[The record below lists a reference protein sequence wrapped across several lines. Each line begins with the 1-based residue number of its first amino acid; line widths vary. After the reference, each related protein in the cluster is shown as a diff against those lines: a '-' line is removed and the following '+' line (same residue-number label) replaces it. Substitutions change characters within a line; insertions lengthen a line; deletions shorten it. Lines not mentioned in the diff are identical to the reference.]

1 MVQIES
7 NMLGDMS
14 PEEFLSDYW
23 QKKPLLIRG
32 GFSGDPALI
41 TAEEL
46 AGYSLDDDI
55 ESRLIQNKVNRQNPE
70 QHSQHQRWQ
79 LSHGPLQE
87 DTFENLGE
95 ENWTLLVQS
104 LDYFHPP
111 LQELTKACH
120 FLPRWRLD
128 DIMVS
133 FATANGGVGPHLDKY
148 DVFLVQ
154 GEGQRRWRVGYKG
167 QKVSSINPHPQ
178 IAQVEP
184 FEATIDVIVNPGD
197 VLYIPPGTPH
207 WGISIDNSICYS
219 IGFRAPN
226 IGSILD
232 SILSSASLEF
242 DSLWHDEGKL
252 KKYHALGALHSELP
266 EWSQQEIAKL
276 LNKREL
282 LIASG
287 KTVTEL
293 KYPEMLET
301 VSLAKSQEL
310 SEIAMSEGV
319 VLHPLARIAYFEY
332 EQALLTFING
342 IYFQFPKGLAEAI
355 QKLNQNLVLSK
366 NELEEL
372 PRLPLG
378 EFLTHG
384 FALGALSLPE
394 A

>member
-1 MVQIES
+1 MAQIQS
-7 NMLGDMS
+7 NMLGDIS

-41 TAEEL
+41 TPEEL

-55 ESRLIQNKVNRQNPE
+55 ESRLIQHN
-70 QHSQHQRWQ
+70 SQQQRWQ
-79 LSHGPLQE
+79 LSHGPLE
-87 DTFENLGE
+87 ETAFEELGE

-111 LQELTKACH
+111 LQTLTKACN

-154 GEGQRRWRVGYKG
+154 GQGQRRWRVGFKD
-167 QKVSSINPHPQ
+167 QKVSTLNPHPQ
-178 IAQVEP
+178 IAQVAP
-184 FEATIDVIVNPGD
+184 FEATMDVIVNPGD
-197 VLYIPPGTPH
+197 VLYIPPSTPH
-207 WGISIDNSICYS
+207 WGVSVDNSITYS

-232 SILSSASLEF
+232 SVLSSASLEF
-242 DSLWHDEGKL
+242 DSLWQDNGKL
-252 KKYHALGALHSELP
+252 KKYHAFGALHSEMPDWALD
-266 EWSQQEIAKL
+266 ELQHL
-276 LNKREL
+276 LNRREL
-282 LIASG
+282 LIAAG

-293 KYPEMLET
+293 KYPEVLEP
-301 VSLAKSQEL
+301 VNLPKSQEL
-310 SEIAMSEGV
+310 SEIALTEGV
-319 VLHPLARIAYFEY
+319 ELNLLARIAYFEH

-342 IYFQFPKGLAEAI
+342 VYFQFPKGLEQAI
-355 QKLNQNLVLSK
+355 QTLNQKHRLTPEDLS
-366 NELEEL
+366 EL

-384 FALGALSLPE
+384 IALGALTLSSPDS
-394 A
+394 

>member
-1 MVQIES
+1 MAQIQS
-7 NMLGDMS
+7 NMLGDIS

-32 GFSGDPALI
+32 GFSADPALI
-41 TAEEL
+41 TPEEL

-55 ESRLIQNKVNRQNPE
+55 ESRLIQHN
-70 QHSQHQRWQ
+70 SQQQRWQ
-79 LSHGPLQE
+79 LSHGPLE
-87 DTFENLGE
+87 ETVFEELGE

-111 LQELTKACH
+111 LQELTKACN

-133 FATANGGVGPHLDKY
+133 FATAHGGVGPHLDKY

-154 GEGQRRWRVGYKG
+154 GQGQRRWRVGFKD
-167 QKVSSINPHPQ
+167 QKVSTLNPHPQ
-178 IAQVEP
+178 IAQVAP
-184 FEATIDVIVNPGD
+184 FEATMDVIVSPGD
-197 VLYIPPGTPH
+197 VLYIPPNTPH
-207 WGISIDNSICYS
+207 WGVSVDNSITYS

-232 SILSSASLEF
+232 SALSSASLEF
-242 DSLWHDEGKL
+242 DSLWQDRGKL
-252 KKYHALGALHSELP
+252 KKYHAFGALHSEMPDWALG
-266 EWSQQEIAKL
+266 ELQHL
-276 LNKREL
+276 LNRREL
-282 LIASG
+282 LIAAG

-293 KYPEMLET
+293 KYPEALEP
-301 VSLAKSQEL
+301 VNLPKSQEL
-310 SEIAMSEGV
+310 SEIALTEGV
-319 VLHPLARIAYFEY
+319 ELNLLARIAYFEH

-342 IYFQFPKGLAEAI
+342 VYFQFPKGLEQAI
-355 QKLNQNLVLSK
+355 QTLNQKHRLTPEDLS
-366 NELEEL
+366 EL

-384 FALGALSLPE
+384 IALGALTLSSPDS
-394 A
+394 

>member
-1 MVQIES
+1 
-7 NMLGDMS
+7 MLGDLS

-32 GFSGDPALI
+32 GFADDPALI
-41 TAEEL
+41 TPEEL

-55 ESRLIQNKVNRQNPE
+55 ESRLIQNKV
-70 QHSQHQRWQ
+70 SQHNAKQQRWQ
-79 LSHGPLQE
+79 LAHGPLQE
-87 DTFENLGE
+87 SVFQDLGE

-111 LQELTKACH
+111 LQALTKACN
-120 FLPRWRLD
+120 FVPRWRLD

-133 FATANGGVGPHLDKY
+133 FATDNGGVGPHLDKY

-154 GEGQRRWRVGYKG
+154 GEGQRRWRVGYQD
-167 QKVSSINPHPQ
+167 QKVSTINPHPQ

-184 FEATIDVIVNPGD
+184 FEAIMDVIVNPGD
-197 VLYIPPGTPH
+197 VLYIPPNTPH
-207 WGISIDNSICYS
+207 WGVSIGNSITYS

-232 SILSSASLEF
+232 SILNSASLEF
-242 DSLWHDEGKL
+242 DSLWQDAGKL
-252 KKYHALGALHSELP
+252 KKYHAFGALHSELP
-266 EWSQQEIAKL
+266 EWSQQELQKL

-282 LIASG
+282 LIAAG

-301 VSLAKSQEL
+301 VDLPKSQEL
-310 SEIAMSEGV
+310 SEIALTEGIA
-319 VLHPLARIAYFEY
+319 LNALARIAYFEH
-332 EQALLTFING
+332 EQVLLTFING
-342 IYFQFPKGLAEAI
+342 VYFQFPKGLEKAI
-355 QKLNQNLVLSK
+355 QKLNQQQQLNKSD
-366 NELEEL
+366 LEEL

-384 FALGALSLPE
+384 IALGALSLPE
-394 A
+394 TSSDK

>member
-1 MVQIES
+1 MAQIQS
-7 NMLGDMS
+7 NMLGDIS

-41 TAEEL
+41 TPEEL

-55 ESRLIQNKVNRQNPE
+55 ESRLIQHN
-70 QHSQHQRWQ
+70 SQQQRWQ
-79 LSHGPLQE
+79 LSHGPLE
-87 DTFENLGE
+87 ETAFEELGE
-95 ENWTLLVQS
+95 ENWTLLLQS

-111 LQELTKACH
+111 LQTLTKACN

-154 GEGQRRWRVGYKG
+154 GQGQRRWRVGFKD
-167 QKVSSINPHPQ
+167 QKVSTLNPHPQ
-178 IAQVEP
+178 IAQVAP
-184 FEATIDVIVNPGD
+184 FEATMDVIVNPGD
-197 VLYIPPGTPH
+197 VLYIPPNTPH
-207 WGISIDNSICYS
+207 WGVSVDNSITYS

-232 SILSSASLEF
+232 SVLSSASLEF
-242 DSLWHDEGKL
+242 DSLWQDNGKL
-252 KKYHALGALHSELP
+252 KKYHAFGALHSEMPDWALD
-266 EWSQQEIAKL
+266 ELQHL
-276 LNKREL
+276 LNRREL
-282 LIASG
+282 LIAAG

-293 KYPEMLET
+293 KYPEVLEP
-301 VSLAKSQEL
+301 VNLPKSQEL
-310 SEIAMSEGV
+310 SEIALTEGV
-319 VLHPLARIAYFEY
+319 ELNLLARIAYFEH

-342 IYFQFPKGLAEAI
+342 VYFQFPKGLEQAI
-355 QKLNQNLVLSK
+355 QTLNQKHRLTPEDLS
-366 NELEEL
+366 EL

-384 FALGALSLPE
+384 IALGALTLSSPDS
-394 A
+394 

>member
-1 MVQIES
+1 MAQIQS
-7 NMLGDMS
+7 SMLGDIS

-32 GFSGDPALI
+32 GFSADPALI
-41 TAEEL
+41 TPEEL

-55 ESRLIQNKVNRQNPE
+55 ESRLIQHN
-70 QHSQHQRWQ
+70 SQQQRWQ
-79 LSHGPLQE
+79 LSHGPLE
-87 DTFENLGE
+87 ETVFEELGE

-111 LQELTKACH
+111 LQELTKACN

-133 FATANGGVGPHLDKY
+133 FATAHGGVGPHLDKY

-154 GEGQRRWRVGYKG
+154 GQGQRRWRVGFKD
-167 QKVSSINPHPQ
+167 QKVSTLNPHPQ
-178 IAQVEP
+178 IAQVAP
-184 FEATIDVIVNPGD
+184 FEATMDVIVNPGD
-197 VLYIPPGTPH
+197 VLYIPPNTPH
-207 WGISIDNSICYS
+207 WGVSVDNSITYS

-232 SILSSASLEF
+232 SVLSSASLEF
-242 DSLWHDEGKL
+242 DSLWQDSGKL
-252 KKYHALGALHSELP
+252 KKYHAFGALHSEMPDWALD
-266 EWSQQEIAKL
+266 ELQHL
-276 LNKREL
+276 LNRREL
-282 LIASG
+282 LIAAG

-293 KYPEMLET
+293 KYPEVLEA
-301 VSLAKSQEL
+301 VNLPKSQEL
-310 SEIAMSEGV
+310 SEIALTEGV
-319 VLHPLARIAYFEY
+319 ELNLLARIAYFEH

-342 IYFQFPKGLAEAI
+342 VYFQFPKGLEQAI
-355 QKLNQNLVLSK
+355 QTLNQKHRLTPEDLS
-366 NELEEL
+366 EL

-384 FALGALSLPE
+384 IALGALTLSNSDS
-394 A
+394 

>member
-1 MVQIES
+1 MAQIEAS
-7 NMLGDMS
+7 MLGDMS

-32 GFSGDPALI
+32 GFAGDPALI
-41 TAEEL
+41 TPEEL

-55 ESRLIQNKVNRQNPE
+55 ESRLIQNNESPHDSK
-70 QHSQHQRWQ
+70 HQRWQ

-87 DTFENLGE
+87 NAFEDLGE
-95 ENWTLLVQS
+95 SNWTLLVQS

-111 LQELTKACH
+111 LQELTKACN

-133 FATANGGVGPHLDKY
+133 FATENGGVGPHLDKY

-154 GEGQRRWRVGYKG
+154 GEGQRRWRVGYQG
-167 QKVSSINPHPQ
+167 QKVSTINPHPQ

-184 FEATIDVIVNPGD
+184 FEATMDVIVNPGD
-197 VLYIPPGTPH
+197 VLYIPPATPH
-207 WGISIDNSICYS
+207 WGISVGNSITYS
-219 IGFRAPN
+219 IGFRAPS

-232 SILSSASLEF
+232 AVLNSASLEF
-242 DSLWHDEGKL
+242 DSLWHDESKL
-252 KKYHALGALHSELP
+252 KKYHAFGALHSELP
-266 EWSQQEIAKL
+266 EWSQQELEKL

-282 LIASG
+282 LIAAG

-301 VSLAKSQEL
+301 VDLPKSQEL
-310 SEIAMSEGV
+310 SEIALTEGIAIN
-319 VLHPLARIAYFEY
+319 PLARIAYFEH

-342 IYFQFPKGLAEAI
+342 IYFQFPKGLEKAI
-355 QKLNQNLVLSK
+355 QKLNQAHHLTK
-366 NELEEL
+366 HDLEEL

-384 FALGALSLPE
+384 IALGALTLPE

>member
-1 MVQIES
+1 MAQIQS
-7 NMLGDMS
+7 NMLGDIS

-23 QKKPLLIRG
+23 QKKPLLIRS

-41 TAEEL
+41 TPEEL

-55 ESRLIQNKVNRQNPE
+55 ESRLIQHN
-70 QHSQHQRWQ
+70 SQQQRWQ
-79 LSHGPLQE
+79 LSHGPLE
-87 DTFENLGE
+87 ETAFEELGE

-111 LQELTKACH
+111 LQTLTKACN

-154 GEGQRRWRVGYKG
+154 GQGQRRWRVGFKD
-167 QKVSSINPHPQ
+167 QKVSTLNPHPQ
-178 IAQVEP
+178 IAQVAP
-184 FEATIDVIVNPGD
+184 FEATMDVIVNPGD
-197 VLYIPPGTPH
+197 VLYIPPNTPH
-207 WGISIDNSICYS
+207 WGVSVDNSITYS

-232 SILSSASLEF
+232 SVLSSASLEF
-242 DSLWHDEGKL
+242 DSLWQDNGKL
-252 KKYHALGALHSELP
+252 KKYHAFGALHSEMPDWALD
-266 EWSQQEIAKL
+266 ELQHL
-276 LNKREL
+276 LNRREL
-282 LIASG
+282 LIAAG

-293 KYPEMLET
+293 KYPEVLEP
-301 VSLAKSQEL
+301 VNLPKSQEL
-310 SEIAMSEGV
+310 SEIALTEGV
-319 VLHPLARIAYFEY
+319 ELNLLARIAYFEH

-342 IYFQFPKGLAEAI
+342 VYFQFPKGLEQAI
-355 QKLNQNLVLSK
+355 QTLNQKHRLTPEDLS
-366 NELEEL
+366 EL

-384 FALGALSLPE
+384 IALGALTLSSPDS
-394 A
+394 

>member
-1 MVQIES
+1 
-7 NMLGDMS
+7 MS

-32 GFSGDPALI
+32 GFTDDPALI
-41 TAEEL
+41 SAEEL

-55 ESRLIQNKVNRQNPE
+55 ESRLIQHN
-70 QHSQHQRWQ
+70 SQQQRWQ
-79 LSHGPLQE
+79 LSHGPLDE
-87 DTFENLGE
+87 TTFETLGE

-111 LQELTKACH
+111 LQTLTRACN

-148 DVFLVQ
+148 DVFLIQ
-154 GEGQRRWRVGYKG
+154 GEGQRRWRVGFQD

-197 VLYIPPGTPH
+197 VLYIPPRTPH
-207 WGISIDNSICYS
+207 WGVSVGNSITYS
-219 IGFRAPN
+219 IGFRAPS

-232 SILSSASLEF
+232 SALSSASLEF
-242 DSLWHDEGKL
+242 DSLWEDSGKL
-252 KKYHALGALHSELP
+252 KKYHAYGALHSEIPDWALD
-266 EWSQQEIAKL
+266 QLQTL
-276 LNKREL
+276 LNRREL
-282 LIASG
+282 LIAAG
-287 KTVTEL
+287 KAVTDL
-293 KYPEMLET
+293 KYPELLDT
-301 VSLAKSQEL
+301 VDLPKSQEL
-310 SEIAMSEGV
+310 SEIAMTEGV
-319 VLHPLARIAYFEY
+319 ELKPLARIAYFEH

-342 IYFQFPKGLAEAI
+342 VYFQFPKGLEKAL
-355 QKLNQNLVLSK
+355 QKLNQQYSLNK
-366 NELEEL
+366 HDLEEL

-384 FALGALSLPE
+384 IALGALRLCGSKR
-394 A
+394 